1 MRSTLHQETLKEY
14 EAAANIDMDSRLN
27 KRLFDQVFSQQRSH
41 ISWRVHLNIFCS
53 VKMEFG
59 ELKAEAY
66 SSLSILQNTLF
77 SKICRIF
84 FSLLETEQRLNSD
97 FTIDF

>member
-1 MRSTLHQETLKEY
+1 
-14 EAAANIDMDSRLN
+14 
-27 KRLFDQVFSQQRSH
+27 
-41 ISWRVHLNIFCS
+41 
-53 VKMEFG
+53 MEFG

-97 FTIDF
+97 FTIDYNDYNDHNYYNDYKE